1 MYSPKDFTGESYV
14 TLSSLLLIPSALYID
29 RYVPQPHNSSN
40 SSLSLISLCGKKRF
54 WKTQTMTL
62 SDDDIEW
69 KILIFNKLS
78 FLQG

>member
-40 SSLSLISLCGKKRF
+40 SSLSLSL
-54 WKTQTMTL
+54 
-62 SDDDIEW
+62 S
-69 KILIFNKLS
+69 LS
-78 FLQG
+78 FLSVVRRDFGRLKL

>member
-40 SSLSLISLCGKKRF
+40 SSLSLSLS
-54 WKTQTMTL
+54 L
-62 SDDDIEW
+62 S
-69 KILIFNKLS
+69 LS
-78 FLQG
+78 FLCVVRRDFGRLKL